1 MAGLY
6 LMLVNMALIVWMNP
20 TMWPARKLMMGKL
33 MRCSLLGLLTLL
45 LMEIEEQARMDG
57 RVNTEVLL

>member
-1 MAGLY
+1 
-6 LMLVNMALIVWMNP
+6 
-20 TMWPARKLMMGKL
+20 MMGKL